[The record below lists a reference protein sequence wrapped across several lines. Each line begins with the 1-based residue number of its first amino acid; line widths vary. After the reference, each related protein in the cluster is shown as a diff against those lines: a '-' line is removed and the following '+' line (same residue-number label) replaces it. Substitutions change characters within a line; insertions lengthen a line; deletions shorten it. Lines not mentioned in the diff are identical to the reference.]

1 MTLPK
6 GTPVKIS
13 MKSAATVVVAAAVGS
28 ALLVAAGPSAS
39 AAGTLTFTPASGT
52 KDSLIRVA
60 TSGGCPVGSGAF
72 TISITGGAFGA
83 TEYNV
88 NGYSPLSSAGTTPGA
103 ATGFGVDFSA
113 TIASVAQDNSVT
125 LAAGTYSVKLT
136 CLSDDPINPA
146 PLSDFTGTMVFT
158 SASAYVTSAPVR
170 VVSPTIGGVAR
181 VGQTLT
187 CAPGT
192 WTGATGY
199 TYQFLKNGVVA
210 QTSTSKRTL
219 VLAAADLNKLVSC
232 RVTAKNAVGSATP
245 VTTRALKVGLGY
257 APKATTRA
265 KIVYSGTPTAGK
277 TFTASRG
284 VWSPKA
290 TYSYVYI
297 WKRGTTIVKSG
308 ATATSYRT
316 TAKDKGKVITLTVQ
330 AKRTGYTTGTSTSL
344 GVKVR

>member
-1 MTLPK
+1 MSSRIASVAGALALG
-6 GTPVKIS
+6 GT
-13 MKSAATVVVAAAVGS
+13 
-28 ALLVAAGPSAS
+28 LLVPTAAS
-39 AAGTLTFTPASGT
+39 AAGTPGTLTFDKLSGT
-52 KDSLIRVA
+52 INDPLQVS
-60 TSGGCPVGSGAF
+60 TGTTGSCPVGSDGFAI
-72 TISITGGAFGA
+72 TITGGNLPSGA
-83 TEYNV
+83 DTIFV
-88 NGYSPLSSAGTTPGA
+88 NGYAELSSAGTTAGA
-103 ATGFGVDFSA
+103 ATGFSVSLSKTLSDIRQDAGVPALA
-113 TIASVAQDNSVT
+113 TGLYTVT
-125 LAAGTYSVKLT
+125 LSCRAALDPTSLQDYVGKLALT
-136 CLSDDPINPA
+136 
-146 PLSDFTGTMVFT
+146 T
-158 SASAYVTSAPVR
+158 STAFVSSAPVR
-170 VVSPTIGGVAR
+170 VASPTIGGVAR

-199 TYQFLKNGVVA
+199 TYQFLENGVVA
-210 QTSTSKRTL
+210 QTSTTKRTL
-219 VLAAADLNKLVSC
+219 VLAAADRNKLVSC
-232 RVTAKNAVGSATP
+232 RVTARNAVGSATP
-245 VTTRALKVGLGY
+245 VTTRALKIGLGY

-344 GVKVR
+344 GVRVR

>member
-1 MTLPK
+1 MSSMIASVAGALALG
-6 GTPVKIS
+6 GT
-13 MKSAATVVVAAAVGS
+13 
-28 ALLVAAGPSAS
+28 LLVPTAAS
-39 AAGTLTFTPASGT
+39 AAGTPGTLTFDKLSGT
-52 KDSLIRVA
+52 INDPLQVS
-60 TSGGCPVGSGAF
+60 TGTTGSCPVGSDGFAI
-72 TISITGGAFGA
+72 TITGGNLPSGA
-83 TEYNV
+83 DTIFV
-88 NGYSPLSSAGTTPGA
+88 NGYAELSSAGTTAGA
-103 ATGFGVDFSA
+103 ATGFSVSLSKTLSDIRQDAGVPALA
-113 TIASVAQDNSVT
+113 TGLYTVT
-125 LAAGTYSVKLT
+125 LSCRAALDPTSLQDYVGKLALT
-136 CLSDDPINPA
+136 
-146 PLSDFTGTMVFT
+146 T
-158 SASAYVTSAPVR
+158 STAFVSSAPVR
-170 VVSPTIGGVAR
+170 VASPTIGGVAR

-210 QTSTSKRTL
+210 QTSTTKRTL
-219 VLAAADLNKLVSC
+219 VLAAADRNKLVSC

-245 VTTRALKVGLGY
+245 VTTRALKIGLGY

-344 GVKVR
+344 GVRVR